1 MDGGRGCEPQR
12 CHGREQHHLIL
23 MVSPGGRMARAA
35 PMAES
40 DGRQAPETRSEPED
54 GRRARGRLT
63 LDIPDV
69 EARNMVTHNVAL
81 NNTIDYVT
89 RCPSDVTNNTSTNGF
104 PASYLSTGNPPTS
117 CHFVNND
124 DHKDNTPPA
133 VVTP

>member
-1 MDGGRGCEPQR
+1 
-12 CHGREQHHLIL
+12 

-40 DGRQAPETRSEPED
+40 DGRPAPETRSEPED

-104 PASYLSTGNPPTS
+104 PGPTS
-117 CHFVNND
+117 APATHLPAVTSSTTT